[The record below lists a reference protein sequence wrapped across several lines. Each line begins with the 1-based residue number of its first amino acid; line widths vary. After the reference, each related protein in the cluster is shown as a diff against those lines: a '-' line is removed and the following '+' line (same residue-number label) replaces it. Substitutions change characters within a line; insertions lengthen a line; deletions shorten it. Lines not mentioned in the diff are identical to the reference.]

1 MFYPLGFPS
10 LYFNPWVDAVSAYR
24 FVYDSTFRPLDA
36 YGLYGPI
43 GYPFVPSSFFLPSLW
58 RYSSTPDLT
67 SFAFD
72 MQRGAMNAEYWAGLN
87 RNLRD
92 SYYRTLMTAS
102 APTQV

>member
-1 MFYPLGFPS
+1 MFYPIGFPS

-24 FVYDSTFRPLDA
+24 FVFDSPFQPLDA
-36 YGLYGPI
+36 YSLYSPI
-43 GYPFVPSSFFLPSLW
+43 GYPFATSSFFLPSLW
-58 RYSSTPDLT
+58 RHSSALDLI

-72 MQRGAMNAEYWAGLN
+72 MERGAINAEYWAGLN

-92 SYYRTLMTAS
+92 SNYRMLMTAS